1 MTRDFSDAT
10 PSGQPADSPGLVGC
24 PGGAIERTFDWASLI
39 PQIVH
44 PDKVAII
51 EAMYYIDLPMSAL
64 DLHITTGGERAL
76 SHTAYHV
83 RVLAESGV
91 IRKVSQR
98 ERRGAT
104 QKFYVLR

>member
-1 MTRDFSDAT
+1 MTQASSNAT
-10 PSGQPADSPGLVGC
+10 PSGQPADSPGLAGC
-24 PGGAIERTFDWASLI
+24 PPIAPEPIFDWAALV
-39 PQIVH
+39 PRVVH

-51 EAMYYIDLPMSAL
+51 EAMHWVGLPMSAL
-64 DLHITTGGERAL
+64 DLHRVLGNERAL

-83 RVLAESGV
+83 RALADFGV

-98 ERRGAT
+98 QRRGAT